1 MTPNK
6 MKQALME
13 RVALHQKAIK
23 DNEKSKKEEEEA
35 ATNFAG
41 GFKDTLSYL
50 NQVVDKKKTLKS
62 NRKKRRR
69 KKRVAARNVQ
79 TAQKGGVE
87 TPPSIHTKITTK
99 DDPPYGILKGG
110 KKPLYS
116 EYRRTLRNKDRG
128 PSIKFSTPIKDENTA
143 KEPLVRQKK
152 LERLK
157 RKLRK
162 PSLTRKRRLKRYTLG
177 KRKGKVGILIK
188 SRKTRRK
195 IKKEHDN
202 LKKKKLAD
210 IKLYL
215 KKHGLLKVGSNAPEK
230 VMREIY
236 ETAVLSGDVY
246 NKSGDVLYHNF
257 MNDKKT

>member
-1 MTPNK
+1 
-6 MKQALME
+6 ME

-41 GFKDTLSYL
+41 DFKDTLSYL
-50 NQVVDKKKTLKS
+50 NQVVDKKKTLKH

-69 KKRVAARNVQ
+69 KKRIAAKNVQ
-79 TAQKGGVE
+79 ATQKVGVS
-87 TPPSIHTKITTK
+87 TPAPIHTKITTK

-128 PSIKFSTPIKDENTA
+128 PSIKFSTPIQDENKV

-157 RKLRK
+157 RKMRT
-162 PSLTRKRRLKRYTLG
+162 PSLTLS
-177 KRKGKVGILIK
+177 LIH
-188 SRKTRRK
+188 
-195 IKKEHDN
+195 I
-202 LKKKKLAD
+202 
-210 IKLYL
+210 
-215 KKHGLLKVGSNAPEK
+215 
-230 VMREIY
+230 
-236 ETAVLSGDVY
+236 
-246 NKSGDVLYHNF
+246 
-257 MNDKKT
+257 